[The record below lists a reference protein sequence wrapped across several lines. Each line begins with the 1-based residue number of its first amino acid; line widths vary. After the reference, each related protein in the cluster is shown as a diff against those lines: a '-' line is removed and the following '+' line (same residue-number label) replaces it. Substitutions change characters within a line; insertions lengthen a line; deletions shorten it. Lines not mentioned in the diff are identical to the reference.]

1 MKNLIL
7 ILIAYMLATSNVY
20 AASSAVSTATI
31 TAANTAA
38 MYHVMHSHSNRS
50 AITEGISKVF
60 RNETISRSDIV
71 VPCEV
76 FWISEGLFKKDVRVD
91 VEKTLKKCDEEK
103 SIIEQMNN
111 VKYSFGKAKTYD
123 PYLGKVY
130 MELIE
135 NEKK

>member
-1 MKNLIL
+1 MKNLFL
-7 ILIAYMLATSNVY
+7 IFSVYMLATSSVY

-38 MYHVMHSHSNRS
+38 MYHVMHSNRS
-50 AITEGISKVF
+50 VATQGISKVF
-60 RNETISRSDIV
+60 RNETISKSDIV

-76 FWISEGLFKKDVRVD
+76 FWISEGIFKKDVRVD

-123 PYLGKVY
+123 SYMGKVY